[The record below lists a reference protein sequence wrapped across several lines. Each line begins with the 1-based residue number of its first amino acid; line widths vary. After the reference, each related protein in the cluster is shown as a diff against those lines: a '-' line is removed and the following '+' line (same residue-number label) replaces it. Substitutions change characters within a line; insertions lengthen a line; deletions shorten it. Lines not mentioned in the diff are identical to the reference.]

1 MEEDKP
7 SFSSKH
13 NEHRVEMVWTAKI
26 ESLFEEW
33 KEDCR
38 SKAKTHNRRAKT
50 KKAYHYLLSVP
61 TIVLP
66 LTMSTVNQFFT
77 EWENELINSI
87 GYLITGSLSGI
98 NTFLNLPSQYQQH
111 YDCEARYDELA
122 VEIESIL
129 IKPKKDRVQADVQLE
144 SVKNRYEYL
153 NKTAID
159 F

>member
-1 MEEDKP
+1 MEEDKV
-7 SFSSKH
+7 SVSSKDD
-13 NEHRVEMVWTAKI
+13 EHRVEMVWTAKI

-33 KEDCR
+33 QEDCR
-38 SKAKTHNRRAKT
+38 LKAATHNQRAKT
-50 KKAYHYLLSVP
+50 KKTYHYLLSLP

-66 LTMSTVNQFFT
+66 LTMSTVNQFFSA
-77 EWENELINSI
+77 WESELINSV
-87 GYLITGSLSGI
+87 GYLVTGSLSGI

-159 F
+159 L